1 MKQNTTNKKA
11 YKEKDERN
19 LKMDKII
26 QFVIKGAILTPEQV
40 EKMIDNKIKLIE
52 YHYHNKELK

>member
-1 MKQNTTNKKA
+1 MICNPLKLSAINFIFMKQNTTNKKA

-26 QFVIKGAILTPEQV
+26 QFVIKGGNSDSGTSG
-40 EKMIDNKIKLIE
+40 KNDR
-52 YHYHNKELK
+52 

>member
-1 MKQNTTNKKA
+1 
-11 YKEKDERN
+11 
-19 LKMDKII
+19 MDKII